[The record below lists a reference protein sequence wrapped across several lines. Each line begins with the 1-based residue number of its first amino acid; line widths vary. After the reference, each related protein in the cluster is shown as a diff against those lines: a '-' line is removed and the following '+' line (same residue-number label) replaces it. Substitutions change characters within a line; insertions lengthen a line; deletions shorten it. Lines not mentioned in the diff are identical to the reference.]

1 MIGNNKISWNLFTN
15 RQVSL
20 ISRSRHSTVSQ
31 TSPDLLLPPGRAH
44 MSPDPAPLN
53 PSQTVERIREILVG
67 RHLERLEQRVALLEI
82 TLPPTPAAST
92 LMDERHHANE
102 TSLATLTENVQR
114 LVDSNRDQI
123 ELRFSQHQQE
133 TQRLAVQIQNVAA
146 TKSREAAPPAVHQL
160 ERKLGTWLTD
170 WQSSLQVHLHDRDR
184 RLTSDL
190 RNEVATLRETTESKL
205 ARLDSRTLDRDAIED
220 RFNRIALAARVFAE
234 SVSTITCNPGSA
246 PR

>member
-1 MIGNNKISWNLFTN
+1 MIGDNEKSWNLFTN

-20 ISRSRHSTVSQ
+20 TSRRFHSTVFQ
-31 TSPDLLLPPGRAH
+31 ISPDLLLPPGRDL

-67 RHLERLEQRVALLEI
+67 RHLERLEHRIALLESS
-82 TLPPTPAAST
+82 LPPTPAAPT
-92 LMDERHHANE
+92 PMDERYHANE
-102 TSLATLTENVQR
+102 ASLAALKENVQR
-114 LVDSNRDQI
+114 LVESNRDQI

-146 TKSREAAPPAVHQL
+146 MKSREAAPPANQQL

-190 RNEVATLRETTESKL
+190 RNEVATLRESTESKL
-205 ARLDSRTLDRDAIED
+205 TCLESRTLDRESIED
-220 RFNRIALAARVFAE
+220 RFNRLALAARAFAE
-234 SVSTITCNPGSA
+234 SVSAITFNPRSA
-246 PR
+246 SQ